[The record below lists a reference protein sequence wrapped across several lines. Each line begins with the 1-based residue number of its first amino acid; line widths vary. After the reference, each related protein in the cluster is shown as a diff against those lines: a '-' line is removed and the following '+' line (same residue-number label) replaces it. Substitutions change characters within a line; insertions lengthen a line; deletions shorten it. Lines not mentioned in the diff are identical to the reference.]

1 MGSEIDFVDDK
12 QIRARYS
19 RPAFARYLIA
29 CGDVDHIDR
38 QVDQLRAESRREIV
52 AAGFNKN

>member
-1 MGSEIDFVDDK
+1 MTSRSERVI
-12 QIRARYS
+12 
-19 RPAFARYLIA
+19 RPALAWNLVAR
-29 CGDVDHIDR
+29 GNVDHIDR